1 MYFSTVLLYVPVGR
15 NLHLPLGTFFR
26 NSECNQIFKFYI
38 ENFVKIL
45 WRKVPSCQIQYHSN
59 IFHIHFPVYHF
70 PTSTSL
76 HKYILTSLKMSS
88 RGASDQ
94 ALQNYLLKN
103 GWPTG
108 LRNMLAAG
116 LISTPSRFFICDDS
130 GSMMSSDGHRLT
142 GNGSS
147 AK

>member
-1 MYFSTVLLYVPVGR
+1 MVEVPLCVGCGDWG
-15 NLHLPLGTFFR
+15 LPLGTCLR
-26 NSECNQIFKFYI
+26 NSECNQIFKFYRK
-38 ENFVKIL
+38 FRKIFMEESSQSSNPNSQQHL
-45 WRKVPSCQIQYHSN
+45 SHS
-59 IFHIHFPVYHF
+59 FSPVNHF
-70 PTSTSL
+70 PTSTYL
-76 HKYILTSLKMSS
+76 HNYILPSLKMS
-88 RGASDQ
+88 RGVSDQ
-94 ALQNYLLKN
+94 ALQNFLLKN

-130 GSMMSSDGHRLT
+130 GSMMSSDGHHLT